1 MKNPII
7 LTRLAHPATPV
18 NIIGRQDLMELM
30 RANSNK
36 KLILLN
42 APAGYGKTTLVNDYL
57 HKFKKSFGWIRLHKD
72 INSGLL
78 LLLYIIESLRKIN
91 KDFGRETLNTISQLG
106 EDSNALIDQESA
118 LRSLLG
124 LFSNEFTQTF
134 SEEII
139 LVLDDLH
146 ELSSS
151 KWLNLFIDLLMQE
164 TPDNLCIITTARYLS
179 GINISS
185 FKAKRSMIEITQKEL
200 SLSSV
205 EIKLLAKTIY
215 GINFTNEDADH
226 FIKYIGGWVTGIH
239 LLLQVPDTDLK
250 FKDLETGGIPENLF
264 DFFAEEVFLKQDNN
278 IKNFLL
284 KTSFLE
290 IFESELCDELLKT
303 ENSREILEYLSG
315 KNIFIETA
323 KSTDSGGR
331 SVTKY
336 SYNQLF
342 RVFLREKARIT
353 LGNELNDVLRDIA
366 EQYVRSGNT
375 EEAIDYYLLAKD
387 FEKALLLLKDSF
399 QDQFQ
404 RSNFE
409 QLWKYVHSFEESFH
423 LFNKHLLYYKGILS
437 KYYRGNI
444 DEALIFLNKAITLAE
459 EDNDNDFLV
468 SCILA
473 KAEILINQGSG
484 KVTGAIELLNSVLT
498 GYCSPIDQARTYF
511 LLGSSY
517 FNVNKHDM
525 AVSFLEKALKIS
537 SECGINELEPD
548 IYSML
553 GNINIIKG
561 EFVLSHH
568 YYELTL
574 NKTKGLFKKLVAQ
587 GNLTVLYSRSGKF
600 SLSKESLIKSK
611 ELLKMFKT
619 PIFEL
624 IIKMTDYTLWFEMG
638 DYLTATII
646 AQEINEAA
654 LKLSS
659 SNYIFLS
666 YQFLGECSYYSG
678 NPVKAIEYYNL
689 SRQYIDES
697 NEGDDILLKLLIAIS
712 ELKISSSTELE
723 TKLLRYYTY
732 LDAISSNYDKAVAGF
747 FLAMYYLNN
756 GNKDTALKYFEK
768 TTALAVEKEYYSFLL
783 REYINSEE
791 LFLAAES
798 KNIQKEVVSNLR
810 LSMLELSELDWI
822 SKEYSDYLQNKIASG
837 YSLKMNIFGSLEFF
851 VGNTPVKESD
861 WKRKKRKLILCYL
874 LMNKGMPLGKDKII
888 DLFFQES
895 SVENSDNLFHQS
907 ISNIRTALKSANSFE
922 SKNDANNEAEEKQFI
937 VYEGKMLKLAQG
949 ISFYSDASEFDRLFE
964 KASIIDTNPEKISC
978 IISAVK
984 LYKGEALEGFYEPW
998 CENIRS
1004 EYRNKFIKTLESLVK
1019 LFDEENRYSEIE
1031 NYSEKIIQTDSLN
1044 ELAHTLLIKSLVKT
1058 GKSKLAKE
1066 KYTRLKDLYRSEL
1079 NENIPSQLNESI
1091 LSLFE

>member
-1 MKNPII
+1 M
-7 LTRLAHPATPV
+7 
-18 NIIGRQDLMELM
+18 
-30 RANSNK
+30 
-36 KLILLN
+36 LI
-42 APAGYGKTTLVNDYL
+42 
-57 HKFKKSFGWIRLHKD
+57 
-72 INSGLL
+72 
-78 LLLYIIESLRKIN
+78 YIIESLRKIN
-91 KDFGRETLNTISQLG
+91 KDFGSETLNTISQLG
-106 EDSNALIDQESA
+106 EDSNALIEQESA
-118 LRSLLG
+118 LRSLFG
-124 LFSNEFTQTF
+124 LFSNDFTQTF

-164 TPDNLCIITTARYLS
+164 TPENLYIIITARYLS
-179 GINISS
+179 GINVSS

-205 EIKLLAKTIY
+205 EIKLLAKAIY
-215 GINFTNEDADH
+215 GINFTDEDAEN
-226 FIKYIGGWVTGIH
+226 FMKYIGGWVTGIH

-250 FKDLETGGIPENLF
+250 IKDQGTGFIPENLF
-264 DFFAEEVFLKQDNN
+264 DFFAEEVFMKQDSN
-278 IKNFLL
+278 IKKFLL
-284 KTSFLE
+284 KTSFLDV
-290 IFESELCDELLKT
+290 FDSELCDDLLKNN
-303 ENSREILEYLSG
+303 NSREILEYLSG
-315 KNIFIETA
+315 KNIFIESVKTA
-323 KSTDSGGR
+323 ESSGR
-331 SVTKY
+331 TVTKY

-342 RVFLREKARIT
+342 RVFLREKAGIT
-353 LGNELNDVLRDIA
+353 LGKELNDVLNDIA
-366 EQYVRSGNT
+366 VQYERSGNI
-375 EEAIDYYLLAKD
+375 EEALSYFLLSKNFDNAFKLLAD
-387 FEKALLLLKDSF
+387 NF
-399 QDQFQ
+399 QDMFQ
-404 RSNFE
+404 RCNFGK
-409 QLWKYVHSFEESFH
+409 LWMFVHSFDESLH
-423 LFNKHLLYYKGILS
+423 SADKKLLYYKGILS
-437 KYYRGNI
+437 KYYKGNI
-444 DEALIFLNKAITLAE
+444 DEAQIYLNKAITLAD
-459 EDNDNDFLV
+459 EDNDNNFLV

-473 KAEILINQGSG
+473 KAEILINQGRG
-484 KVTGAIELLNSVLT
+484 KVTEAIELLNSVLEGNCT
-498 GYCSPIDQARTYF
+498 PVDKAKAYF

-537 SECGINELEPD
+537 TECGINELEPD

-561 EFVLSHH
+561 EFILSHH

-600 SLSKESLIKSK
+600 SQSKESLIKSK

-638 DYLTATII
+638 DYLTATNI

-654 LKLSS
+654 LKLNS

-678 NPVKAIEYYNL
+678 NPLKAIEYYNL
-689 SRQYIDES
+689 SRQYIDKS

-712 ELKISSSTELE
+712 ELKISSSSELE
-723 TKLLRYYTY
+723 TKLLRSYTY

-747 FLAMYYLNN
+747 FLAIYYLDN

-768 TTALAVEKEYYSFLL
+768 TVALAVDKEYYSFLL

-798 KNIQKEVVSNLR
+798 KNIQKKVISNLR
-810 LSMLELSELDWI
+810 LSILELSELDWI

-837 YSLKMNIFGSLEFF
+837 YGLKMQIFGSLEFF
-851 VGNTPVKESD
+851 AGNTPVKESQ

-895 SVENSDNLFHQS
+895 SIENSDNLFHQS
-907 ISNIRTALKSANSFE
+907 ISNVRTALKSANSPE
-922 SKNDANNEAEEKQFI
+922 SKKDINNEEAEKQFI

-949 ISFYSDASEFDRLFE
+949 ISFYSDAGEFDRLLE
-964 KASIIDTNPEKISC
+964 KASIADTNPEKISC
-978 IISAVK
+978 MISAVK

-998 CENIRS
+998 CENIRA
-1004 EYRNKFIKTLESLVK
+1004 EYRNKYLKTLEELIK
-1019 LFDEENRYSEIE
+1019 LLDEGNRYNEIE

-1066 KYTRLKDLYRSEL
+1066 KYASMKDLYKSEL
-1079 NENIPSQLNESI
+1079 DENIPSDLDESI
-1091 LSLFE
+1091 KSLL